1 MKIDTNLSWQYH
13 VNNLS
18 IKLNRANALLF
29 KMRKYVSFKTLR
41 SIYFAVSDSQL
52 SCCSL
57 VWSQNCGTVQRFLIL
72 QKRLLE
78 SSIFNQGL
86 PIPVSYSSKAR
97 SYNFKIKFTQRISYL
112 SVNLQIIYHYQSL
125 IHSLVQFS
133 FFPDQHNYKTSSSTQ
148 GSLIKLF
155 YMTNRYGNYSITV
168 NV

>member
-1 MKIDTNLSWQYH
+1 MIWKILRRNHLITLSQIILPNMQLLVLNANKISLNIKKLKWSLKQNKIWDDLKLKLCGKRLYLTESVKYLSMKIDTNLSWQYH

-18 IKLNRANALLF
+18 IKLNTASALLF

-52 SCCSL
+52 SYCSL

-72 QKRLLE
+72 QKSLLE

-97 SYNFKIKFTQRISYL
+97 S
-112 SVNLQIIYHYQSL
+112 
-125 IHSLVQFS
+125 
-133 FFPDQHNYKTSSSTQ
+133 
-148 GSLIKLF
+148 
-155 YMTNRYGNYSITV
+155 
-168 NV
+168 